1 MAHQP
6 QNQVYVG
13 GSGSA
18 TGTITRDQV
27 DELAAAAATAP
38 AADPEPETPA
48 PVVQAE
54 PPTLAIGATGDHVT
68 NLTNILKLLGYA
80 TNSVITEGKNTLD
93 ETVMSDVR
101 AFKTAFGVVEPEI
114 DQIKGELVG
123 PSTWDALYNAA
134 AQELS
139 KTI

>member
-6 QNQVYVG
+6 QTVP
-13 GSGSA
+13 A
-18 TGTITRDQV
+18 TNANDQITRDQV

-54 PPTLAIGATGDHVT
+54 PPTLAIGAQGDHVT

-80 TNSVITEGKNTLD
+80 TNSVITEGKSILD

-101 AFKTAFGVVEPEI
+101 AFKTAMGVIEPEI
-114 DQIKGELVG
+114 DQIKGELIG
-123 PSTWDALYNAA
+123 PSTWDALYQAA
-134 AQELS
+134 ADALS
-139 KTI
+139 KAT